1 MCQCLLI
8 AHARALNDFSE
19 GVKDLTGNPD
29 GLEEVRLPGRVDH
42 LLAWI
47 VPVEVHHGLLQT
59 EQVVDGADDQVDGGR
74 VAGLGTQIVLPIC
87 LIIEKCNSINC
98 ILRYISLKN
107 DILLW
112 TFPNFR

>member
-42 LLAWI
+42 LLA
-47 VPVEVHHGLLQT
+47 
-59 EQVVDGADDQVDGGR
+59 
-74 VAGLGTQIVLPIC
+74 
-87 LIIEKCNSINC
+87 
-98 ILRYISLKN
+98 
-107 DILLW
+107 
-112 TFPNFR
+112 